1 VREQGGLEAMVA
13 VLRRESGSTRG
24 RSTLHAAA
32 ALGHLC
38 YASRDNQV
46 RFSDAKVANREIG
59 FGAS

>member
-1 VREQGGLEAMVA
+1 MVA